1 MKVLVDAQKKLNI
14 PLSNKDNELLGD
26 QLLLFDNTAS
36 LNNTTFPQ
44 FKVCTA
50 WDHVITMSSPSSF
63 QSMLHQLWSDKGI
76 QRAFDRRNEYQL
88 TDSVQ
93 YFLDSLDRVASTEY
107 VPTLQDI
114 LYARKTT
121 KGVIECRIDI
131 TG

>member
-1 MKVLVDAQKKLNI
+1 
-14 PLSNKDNELLGD
+14 
-26 QLLLFDNTAS
+26 
-36 LNNTTFPQ
+36 
-44 FKVCTA
+44 
-50 WDHVITMSSPSSF
+50 
-63 QSMLHQLWSDKGI
+63 MLHQLWSDKGI
-76 QRAFDRRNEYQL
+76 QKAFDRRNEYQL

-93 YFLDSLDRVASTEY
+93 YFLDSLERVANTDY

>member
-26 QLLLFDNTAS
+26 QLLLFDSTAS

-44 FKVCTA
+44 FKVHG
-50 WDHVITMSSPSSF
+50 DHVITISYSCF

-76 QRAFDRRNEYQL
+76 QKAFDRRNEYQL

-93 YFLDSLDRVASTEY
+93 YFLDSLGRVASTEY